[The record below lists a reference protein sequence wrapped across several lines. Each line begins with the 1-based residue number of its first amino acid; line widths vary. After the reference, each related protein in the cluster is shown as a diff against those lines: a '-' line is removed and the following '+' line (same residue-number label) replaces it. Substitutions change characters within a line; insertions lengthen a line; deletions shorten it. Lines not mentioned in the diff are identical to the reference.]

1 LPEKYWES
9 IEEGLGNTMIK
20 MIAMSVCATF
30 VLCGLFALASD
41 KGSTQDPCADK
52 DYSNSELRQC
62 YSKEQSRVNA
72 EADELAKEM
81 AADFR
86 HAAKDKELG
95 NSHISESL
103 LRKAALEVL
112 QSQNAWKASRDHLC
126 NALFYSYTTGS
137 GAGTA
142 YEKCMY
148 SLGRSRQRELEAS
161 FQ

>member
-1 LPEKYWES
+1 
-9 IEEGLGNTMIK
+9 MIK
-20 MIAMSVCATF
+20 TMAATVCAAF

-41 KGSTQDPCADK
+41 KGSTDKGTAKDPCADK

-72 EADELAKEM
+72 EVDELAKEM

-86 HAAKDKELG
+86 REAKDELYE
-95 NSHISESL
+95 SPIESEEF
-103 LRKAALEVL
+103 RKAASEVL
-112 QSQNAWKASRDHLC
+112 KSQRAWNDYRDHLC
-126 NALFYSYTTGS
+126 NAVAHNYTTWS

-142 YEKCMY
+142 FEQCMY
-148 SLGRSRQRELEAS
+148 ELGLSHQRELEAA